1 MAKQASALLIVEKGA
16 EDASVIPLDQ
26 ERHIIGKFSAADIP
40 LANPYVSRQHAQ
52 ILLDNGNYRI
62 SDLGSKNGTYVNGV
76 RLTSEAR
83 VLNSGDRIELGEDQV
98 VLRFQTWS
106 STLTLPASGAPAG
119 SKGVA
124 MDARSRE
131 VWVDGVL
138 LGPRLSRKEF
148 DVLDILYRRKGAVCS
163 KDQIAAHAWSERSQG
178 DVGDQEIEQCIRR
191 LRLRVEVDPS
201 QPSYVLNVRG
211 SGYKFAGD

>member
-26 ERHIIGKFSAADIP
+26 DRHIIGKISTADIP

-52 ILLDNGNYRI
+52 ILLDHGDYRI

-98 VLRFQTWS
+98 VAAVPSWKAPPPPRRS
-106 STLTLPASGAPAG
+106 SPPEAAFNWGTRSWCSCRPREPLPQPPAPRRPQVPGANR
-119 SKGVA
+119 
-124 MDARSRE
+124 ARRSSCSHRQ
-131 VWVDGVL
+131 
-138 LGPRLSRKEF
+138 
-148 DVLDILYRRKGAVCS
+148 RR
-163 KDQIAAHAWSERSQG
+163 
-178 DVGDQEIEQCIRR
+178 
-191 LRLRVEVDPS
+191 
-201 QPSYVLNVRG
+201 
-211 SGYKFAGD
+211 